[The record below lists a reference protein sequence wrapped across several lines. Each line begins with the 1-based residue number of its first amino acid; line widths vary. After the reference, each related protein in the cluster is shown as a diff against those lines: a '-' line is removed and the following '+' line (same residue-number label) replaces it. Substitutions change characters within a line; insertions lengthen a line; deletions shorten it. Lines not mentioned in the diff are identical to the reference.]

1 MMRLGDRLVSLAVVA
16 LAVIWLSGQTLVGS
30 ALAQTE
36 SAAADEQVDVAAVA
50 DASSADTTARTFF
63 EFGRIQSRGDW
74 VAPVLVSLVL
84 VGFVVWLYRRDAVE
98 QSFALR
104 MLLTT
109 LRAAV
114 IVALVVI
121 WLEPQWR
128 TERDVT
134 TPSRVLLVCDTSLS
148 MGLVDEQFPSA
159 PAGPPRSDQ
168 VIRALKESELI
179 ERLRAT
185 HDVVVAG
192 FDQSLSA
199 VATLPKLTAAPDDG
213 AAPPP
218 PTSDAAPADAKIASP
233 ANVDWAAALAPR
245 GAETRL
251 GQSLRDLLY
260 DERAN
265 PLSGVAVLSDGGQ
278 NAGVGIGP
286 ATALAHELGIPVH
299 AVGVGS
305 DRQPTNVRVSDLV
318 APSRAFPGDSYT
330 VTGYIQAQGLGGRT
344 VGVEL
349 YSRRQTSDG
358 AAANPADLGAL
369 AGAQQV
375 TLGADGEVVPVKFEL
390 TPAEPGRETLR
401 LRIAA
406 PPDDSNPNDN
416 EQQADLEIVSH
427 KTRVLLLASGPTREY
442 CFLHTQL
449 YRDHNMVVDILLQTA
464 QPGISQEA
472 NAILEEF
479 PTTREELDAYDCIV
493 AFDPDWQ
500 QFDRQQ
506 IELLER
512 WVGEQAGG
520 LIVVPGPV
528 FGQSWT
534 DEQSLAKLR
543 DLYPVEFAHRFA
555 ILDGTRYQSAEPWA
569 LDFTREGLEA
579 DFLWLG
585 DSATSSSAAWSSFPG
600 VYGYMTVHGPKP
612 GATVY
617 ARFSDPRTAVGGQQP
632 PFLVGHFYG
641 SGRVFYLGSGEMWR
655 LRSIDPAYFE
665 EVYTKLIRHV
675 SQGRLLRGSSR
686 GVLLVERDRYLVG
699 QTVAVRAQLTN
710 PQLEPLV
717 ADSVTLDVGPA
728 DQANFQVKLL
738 PDPTRAG
745 AFAGEFVVRSEG
757 ACRLELLVP
766 DSADERI
773 TKRVQV
779 RVPDLERESP
789 QRNDVLLGELTRE
802 TGGTYYIGL
811 PAALGSAKQP
821 PLWDVLPNRSRTLT
835 VSDIPRPIWDNA
847 YTMFFL
853 CGCLSLEWLVRR
865 LRKLA

>member
-1 MMRLGDRLVSLAVVA
+1 MKRLGIAA
-16 LAVIWLSGQTLVGS
+16 LATVATLVLGGLTFVGS
-30 ALAQTE
+30 AAAQDAAPAVDQGNQP
-36 SAAADEQVDVAAVA
+36 AAATATATA
-50 DASSADTTARTFF
+50 TTPTDTTDRTFF
-63 EFGRIQSRGDW
+63 EFGRIQSRADW
-74 VAPVLVSLVL
+74 VAPVLVAIALVT
-84 VGFVVWLYRRDAVE
+84 FVVSLYRRDAVE
-98 QSFALR
+98 QGLPLR
-104 MLLTT
+104 ILLTT

-121 WLEPQWR
+121 WLQPQWR

-134 TPSRVLLVCDTSLS
+134 TPSRVLLMCDTSLS
-148 MGLVDEQFPSA
+148 MGLADEQFPSS
-159 PAGPPRSDQ
+159 PAGPPRADQ
-168 VIRALKESELI
+168 VIRALKEGELL

-192 FDQSLSA
+192 FDQQLAA
-199 VATLPKLTAAPDDG
+199 VATLAKLAAVKADETEP
-213 AAPPP
+213 APPANP
-218 PTSDAAPADAKIASP
+218 APADAKGAPSG
-233 ANVDWAAALAPR
+233 AVDWAAALAPR

-265 PLSGVAVLSDGGQ
+265 PLAGVAVLTDGGQ

-286 ATALAHELGIPVH
+286 AVALAHEMGIPLH
-299 AVGVGS
+299 AVGLGS

-318 APSRAFPGDSYT
+318 APARAFPGDSYT
-330 VTGYIQAQGLGGRT
+330 VTGYVQAQGLGGRT
-344 VGVEL
+344 IQVEL
-349 YSRRQTSDG
+349 YSRPQTEG
-358 AAANPADLGAL
+358 AAASPSDPGAL
-369 AGAQQV
+369 AAAQQV

-416 EQQADLEIVSH
+416 EQQVDLEIVSH

-449 YRDHNMVVDILLQTA
+449 HRDRNMVVDILLQTA

-472 NAILEEF
+472 NKILDEF
-479 PTTREELDAYDCIV
+479 PATREELDAYDCIV

-500 QFDRQQ
+500 QLDRQQ
-506 IELLER
+506 VELLEK

-520 LIVVPGPV
+520 LIVIPGPV
-528 FGQSWT
+528 FGQSWP
-534 DEQSLAKLR
+534 EGPAVAKLR

-555 ILDGTRYQSAEPWA
+555 ALEATRYQSAEAWA

-585 DSATSSSAAWSSFPG
+585 DSATASSAAWSSFPG
-600 VYGYMTVHGPKP
+600 VYGYLSVHGPKP

-617 ARFSDPRTAVGGQQP
+617 ARFSDPRTAVGGELP
-632 PFLVGHFYG
+632 PFLVGQFYG
-641 SGRVFYLGSGEMWR
+641 SGRVFYLGSGELWR
-655 LRSIDPAYFE
+655 LRSIDAAYFE
-665 EVYTKLIRHV
+665 QVYTKLIRHV

-710 PQLEPLV
+710 AQLEPLV
-717 ADSVTLDVGPA
+717 ADSVTLDVGLA
-728 DQANFQVKLL
+728 DQSNLQVKLL

-745 AFAGEFVVRSEG
+745 AFAGEFVVRTEG
-757 ACRLELLVP
+757 PCRLELLVP
-766 DSADERI
+766 DSADERL
-773 TKRVQV
+773 TKRIQI

-789 QRNDVLLGELTRE
+789 QRNDALLGELARE
-802 TGGTYYIGL
+802 TGGIYYVGL
-811 PAALGSAKQP
+811 PAALGSGSQP
-821 PLWDVLPNRSRTLT
+821 ALWDVLPNRSRTLT
-835 VSDIPRPIWDNA
+835 VSDIPRPLWDNV
-847 YTMFFL
+847 YTLAFL

>member
-1 MMRLGDRLVSLAVVA
+1 MRHLPWLAVTAMAIGLGAIGLGNLA
-16 LAVIWLSGQTLVGS
+16 LAVDNGAGVGGSTGAAASS
-30 ALAQTE
+30 A
-36 SAAADEQVDVAAVA
+36 SAAASSEAV
-50 DASSADTTARTFF
+50 SRTFF

-74 VAPVLVSLVL
+74 ALPVLTTIALL
-84 VGFVVWLYRRDAVE
+84 AFAVWLYRRDAVE
-98 QSFALR
+98 QGLPIR
-104 MLLTT
+104 LLLTT

-121 WLEPQWR
+121 WLQPQWR

-148 MGLVDEQFPSA
+148 MGLTDEQFPSSTT
-159 PAGPPRSDQ
+159 GPQRADH
-168 VIRALKESELI
+168 VIRAFKEGELLQ
-179 ERLRAT
+179 RLRAT

-192 FDQSLSA
+192 FDQQLTPI
-199 VATLPKLTAAPDDG
+199 ATLPKLAPD
-213 AAPPP
+213 AAESETDQATPP
-218 PTSDAAPADAKIASP
+218 SDASKAADAKNGQP
-233 ANVDWAAALAPR
+233 APTDWATALAPR

-265 PLSGVAVLSDGGQ
+265 PLSGVAVLTDGGQ
-278 NAGVGIGP
+278 NAGVDLAA

-299 AVGVGS
+299 AVGLGS
-305 DRQPTNVRVSDLV
+305 ERQPTNVRISDLV
-318 APSRAFPGDSYT
+318 APARAFPGDTYT
-330 VTGYIQAQGLGGRT
+330 VTGYVQAQGLGGRT
-344 VGVEL
+344 VQVEL
-349 YSRRQTSDG
+349 YSRPQSDSG

-369 AGAQQV
+369 AGSEQV

-390 TPAEPGRETLR
+390 TPNEPGRETLR
-401 LRIAA
+401 LRVAA

-416 EQQADLEIVSH
+416 QQQVDLEIVSH

-449 YRDHNMVVDILLQTA
+449 YRDRNMVVDILLQTA
-464 QPGISQEA
+464 QAGISQEA

-479 PTTREELDAYDCIV
+479 PSTREELEQYDCIV

-500 QFDRQQ
+500 QLDKQQ

-520 LIVVPGPV
+520 LIVIPGPV
-528 FGQSWT
+528 FGQTWP
-534 DEQSLAKLR
+534 EAPALAKLR
-543 DLYPVEFAHRFA
+543 DLYPVEFQHRFA
-555 ILDGTRYQSAEPWA
+555 TLEGTRYQSAEPWA

-585 DSATSSSAAWSSFPG
+585 DSATNSSAAWTTFPG
-600 VYGYMTVHGPKP
+600 VYGYSAVHGPKP

-617 ARFSDPRTAVGGQQP
+617 ARFSDPRTAVSGELP
-632 PFLVGHFYG
+632 PFLVGQFYG

-655 LRSIDPAYFE
+655 LRSVDPAYFE
-665 EVYTKLIRHV
+665 QVYTKLIRHV

-699 QTVAVRAQLTN
+699 QTVAVRAQLN
-710 PQLEPLV
+710 NAQLEPLV
-717 ADSVTLDVGPA
+717 ADSVTLDVGLP
-728 DQANFQVKLL
+728 DQSNFQVKML

-766 DSADERI
+766 DSADERL
-773 TKRVQV
+773 TKRIQI

-789 QRNDVLLGELTRE
+789 QRNDALLGELTRE
-802 TGGTYYIGL
+802 TGGIYYVGL
-811 PAALGSAKQP
+811 PAALGSAAQP

-835 VSDIPRPIWDNA
+835 VSDIPRPLWDNA
-847 YTMFFL
+847 YTMMFL
-853 CGCLSLEWLVRR
+853 CGCLCVEWLVRR